1 MPHPL
6 PKTPFVYGSDLFKQY
21 DRIPGQTT
29 VSGRQRD
36 MGRKFCLALP
46 TGDRCSDY
54 SGAETIPNIVL
65 HDKHRSNASLFRPNY
80 GTQVRIINLS
90 SFYCHAPSRSDIW
103 CSAAASADRN
113 SFPKRTGFN
122 QSHIGRPDATG
133 RIVLENAPLWCTII
147 LWDWC
152 EDGQKKQEEDLLF
165 FCQTTH
171 KTSFVHKKMS
181 STLEK

>member
-1 MPHPL
+1 M
-6 PKTPFVYGSDLFKQY
+6 S
-21 DRIPGQTT
+21 
-29 VSGRQRD
+29 
-36 MGRKFCLALP
+36 RKFCLALP
-46 TGDRCSDY
+46 TGDRCSNY

-165 FCQTTH
+165 FCQTTLLLFTKRCPPH
-171 KTSFVHKKMS
+171 WKNKREQTGSKPVRSLCAGHFFI
-181 STLEK
+181 EKQWNFFH